1 MILTRLL
8 ASTALIAA
16 TAPALHAEENAPKDQ
31 TTTIVVTA
39 TPFPT
44 CRMKRLHPRQGRCRG
59 DPQRGSASIADALKN
74 VPGVAAS
81 GFAQGIAPGDPR
93 HGFQPRAPA

>member
-39 TPFPT
+39 TPFSHMQDETP
-44 CRMKRLHPRQGRCRG
+44 
-59 DPQRGSASIADALKN
+59 SIPAKVDAEEIRN
-74 VPGVAAS
+74 AA
-81 GFAQGIAPGDPR
+81 
-93 HGFQPRAPA
+93 APALPMR